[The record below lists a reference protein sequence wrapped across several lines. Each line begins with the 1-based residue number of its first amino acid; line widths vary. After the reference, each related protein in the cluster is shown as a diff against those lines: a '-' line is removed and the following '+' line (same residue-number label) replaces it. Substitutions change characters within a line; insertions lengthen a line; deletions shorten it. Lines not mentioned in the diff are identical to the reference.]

1 MLRIIC
7 IVLSLTL
14 CISVVGFAGDEKKTD
29 AIPNLTQP
37 QTPTTNGNGVTV
49 DLGQDKD
56 AAEITPTE
64 RTIIVRDAIKS
75 NQQVLN
81 PPNGG
86 SAQ

>member
-49 DLGQDKD
+49 DLGADKD
-56 AAEITPTE
+56 GVDLNPTE
-64 RTIIVRDAIKS
+64 RTVIIRDAVRS
-75 NQQVLN
+75 NRAVIN
-81 PPNGG
+81 PPSNNP
-86 SAQ
+86 AQ